1 MSNSIAQG
9 KTYIPMLDQ
18 VYALAAKTTI
28 LDTDPQF
35 IKLAENGKDFLVGK
49 LSLQG
54 LGDTTRSGSYV
65 SGDVTFAWETI
76 TPSWDRNRLFTV
88 DAMDNLETAGLA
100 YGKIAGE
107 FIRTKVTPE
116 LDAVRFS
123 AYASTSGI
131 QEVGTPATLS
141 AGADVVTAIGVG
153 ITALEENSVDVS
165 QAYLFI
171 TPTLYNLVIN
181 LATTASR
188 ELLAKFAGIIQVPQN
203 RFYKGVTL
211 TADGAGGYAKTTTT
225 GADINFMIIEKSAVI
240 QSIKH
245 VAPKIV
251 TPEANQSGDNWLFGY
266 RAYAVHEVLDNH
278 VKGVYS
284 HVKAA
289 G

>member
-9 KTYIPMLDQ
+9 KTYIPLLDQ
-18 VYALAAKTTI
+18 TYALASKTAI
-28 LDTDPQF
+28 LDSDPQF
-35 IKLAENGKDFLVGK
+35 VRLAENGKDFLVGK

-54 LGDTTRSGSYV
+54 LGDTTRGGDYV

-76 TPSWDRNRLFTV
+76 TPSWDRNRMFTV
-88 DAMDNLETAGLA
+88 DSMDNLETAGLA

-107 FIRTKVTPE
+107 FIRTKVTAE

-141 AGADVVTAIGVG
+141 AGADVMTAIGVG
-153 ITALEENSVDVS
+153 ITALEENEVDVS
-165 QAYLFI
+165 QCYLFI
-171 TPTLYNLVIN
+171 TPTLHNLVIN

-188 ELLAKFAGIIQVPQN
+188 ELLAKFAGIVEVPQT

-211 TADGAGGYAKTTTT
+211 AANGAGGYSKTTTT
-225 GADINFMIIEKSAVI
+225 GADINFMIIDKAAVI
-240 QSIKH
+240 QSLKH

-251 TPEANQSGDNWLFGY
+251 SPEENQTGDNWKFGY